1 MPLNFSTFVMMKKCF
16 FFVLALFACGQDD
29 PKPKPVD
36 PGEEYEQYGTPFASV
51 ADPKDVVM
59 YEVNIRAFSEAGN
72 FQGVIDRLDHIKSLG
87 VNTIWLMPIHPVGQ
101 IKAVQPMGSPY
112 SVKDYM
118 SVNPEF
124 GNLARLRELVEKA
137 HEKNMAVI
145 IDWVAN
151 HTAWDNTWITQHKNW
166 YAQDASGN
174 IISPPGM
181 GWNDVAQLN
190 YSNAE
195 MRKAMIKAMKY
206 WILQANV
213 DGFRCD
219 YVEGPPVDFWK
230 QALDELKAIANRKL
244 ILLAEG
250 TKASDFSSGFQ
261 MNYGWAYCDNLK
273 EIYSTTL
280 QKAAGSIFTLH
291 EQEYAGLPASA
302 VKLRYTTNHDE
313 SAHKGTPV
321 QVYGGIQGALS
332 ASAATIFLGGSPL
345 LYSSQ
350 EVGQAGMLTFF
361 GKDPIE
367 WSANPEMLET
377 YRKLLNIYHSTDVF
391 KAGTLQPYPHNDVV
405 AYTRS
410 HAGNEYLILVN
421 VRNTGKSFSL
431 PAALQNTNWTN
442 ALDDSPVALATSVN
456 LQAYDY
462 LILKKAG

>member
-16 FFVLALFACGQDD
+16 VLVLALFACGKDD
-29 PKPKPVD
+29 PKPITPD
-36 PGEEYEQYGTPFASV
+36 GEYEQYGIPFASV
-51 ADPKDVVM
+51 ADPKNVVM
-59 YEVNIRAFSEAGN
+59 YEVNIRAFSDAGN
-72 FQGVIDRLDHIKSLG
+72 FQGVIDRLDHIKALG

-101 IKAVQPMGSPY
+101 VKAVQPLGSPY

-118 SVNPEF
+118 GVNTEF
-124 GNLARLRELVEKA
+124 GNLAKFRELVEKA

-151 HTAWDNTWITQHKNW
+151 HTAWDNSWITQHKNW
-166 YAQDASGN
+166 YAQDGSGN

-206 WILQANV
+206 WVLQTNI

-219 YVEGPPVDFWK
+219 YVAGPPVDFWK
-230 QALDELKAIANRKL
+230 QALDELKAIKNRKL

-250 TKASDFSSGFQ
+250 TKASDFTAGFQ
-261 MNYGWAYCDNLK
+261 MNYGWAYSDNLK
-273 EIYSTTL
+273 EVYSTTL
-280 QKAAGSIFTLH
+280 QKAASSVFTLH
-291 EQEYAGLPASA
+291 EEEYAGLPASA

-313 SAHKGTPV
+313 SAHKGTPI
-321 QVYGGIQGALS
+321 QVYGGAKGALS
-332 ASAATIFLGGSPL
+332 ASAITIFLGGSPL

-361 GKDPIE
+361 DKDPID
-367 WSANPEMLET
+367 WSSNPDMLET
-377 YRKLLNIYHSTDVF
+377 YENFLTLYHSTEVF
-391 KAGTLQPYPHNDVV
+391 KSGALQTYPHNDIV
-405 AYTRS
+405 AYKRS
-410 HAGNEYLILVN
+410 KDGEEYLILVN
-421 VRNTGKSFSL
+421 VRNTNNNYSL
-431 PAALQNTNWTN
+431 PAALQNTNWINTLTT
-442 ALDDSPVALATSVN
+442 ATVSLTTSVA

-462 LILKKAG
+462 LILKRAE

>member
-1 MPLNFSTFVMMKKCF
+1 MLLNFSIFVMMKKCF
-16 FFVLALFACGQDD
+16 LIALTLFACGSDD
-29 PKPKPVD
+29 PKPVPSV
-36 PGEEYEQYGTPFASV
+36 EEYEQYGTPFASV

-72 FQGVIDRLDHIKSLG
+72 LQGVIDGLDHIKSLG

-124 GNLARLRELVEKA
+124 GNLAKLRELVEKA

-151 HTAWDNTWITQHKNW
+151 HTAWDNAWVTQHKDW

-174 IISPPGM
+174 VISPPGM
-181 GWNDVAQLN
+181 GWDDVAQLN
-190 YSNAE
+190 FSNTD

-230 QALDELKAIANRKL
+230 QALDELKTIKNRKL

-250 TKASDFSSGFQ
+250 TKANNFSAGFQ
-261 MNYGWAYCDNLK
+261 LNYGWAYSDNLK
-273 EIYSTTL
+273 EVYSTTL
-280 QKAAGSIFTLH
+280 SKAASSVFAVH
-291 EQEYAGLPASA
+291 EEEYAGLPASA
-302 VKLRYTTNHDE
+302 VKLRYTTTHDE
-313 SAHKGTPV
+313 SAHHGTPI
-321 QVYGGIQGALS
+321 QFYGGVKGALS
-332 ASAATIFLGGSPL
+332 ASAVTIFLGGSPL

-367 WSANPEMLET
+367 WSANPDMLAT
-377 YRKLLNIYHSTDVF
+377 YQKFLALYHSTDVF
-391 KAGTLQPYPHNDVV
+391 KSGALQTYPHNDVV
-405 AYTRS
+405 AYKRS
-410 HAGNEYLILVN
+410 HAGTEYLILVN
-421 VRNTGKSFSL
+421 VRNAGKSFTL
-431 PAALQNTNWTN
+431 PAALQNTNWIN
-442 ALDDSPVALATSVN
+442 ALDDTPVTLNTSVD

-462 LILKKAG
+462 LILKKTG